1 MNFKYGAS
9 QAPDLENSV
18 PREVRDRDYFYL
30 WSFSTWSVWAA
41 LGIIWIWESVAA
53 MFGADQVRLG
63 RETVEQP
70 RRRSWMLASPALALA
85 FIPLFT
91 NWKQASRAGQEDTA
105 AFAKDLL
112 NSVEPYG
119 ILVTVGDNDT
129 FPLWYAQEV
138 EGVRQDVVVANTSLL
153 NTDWY
158 TRQLIRRPVFDYDA
172 SKGPAIYRGRQWTK
186 PVGPPLKLT
195 MAEADAIPL
204 GIDLGGPQLFQKDS
218 IRAMLNQGQLYRAD
232 LLVLYMIRDAYPQR
246 PVYFSRTS
254 GGYGQELGLQ
264 GYLLT
269 QGLARKLLPNTPTAS
284 QDTVLIPGEGFVDI
298 QRSSALWNGVFE
310 GHNAVIKRGDWVDMP
325 SVGIP
330 DLYVI
335 TGMILAEAL
344 QRTGRTAE
352 ASKVMGTAEQVAQ
365 ATRRTREFGFD
376 RQTNILQ
383 PPPPESPLQNL
394 VPADTAALQGAKVAP
409 GAKTPQP

>member
-1 MNFKYGAS
+1 
-9 QAPDLENSV
+9 
-18 PREVRDRDYFYL
+18 
-30 WSFSTWSVWAA
+30 
-41 LGIIWIWESVAA
+41 
-53 MFGADQVRLG
+53 
-63 RETVEQP
+63 
-70 RRRSWMLASPALALA
+70 
-85 FIPLFT
+85 
-91 NWKQASRAGQEDTA
+91 
-105 AFAKDLL
+105 
-112 NSVEPYG
+112 
-119 ILVTVGDNDT
+119 VTVGDNDT

-158 TRQLIRRPVFDYDA
+158 TRQLIRRPVYEYDA
-172 SKGPAIYRGRQWTK
+172 SKGPAIYRGKQWTK

-269 QGLARKLLPNTPTAS
+269 QGLARKLLPNTPAPS
-284 QDTVLIPGEGFVDI
+284 QDTVLVPGEGFVDL
-298 QRSSALWNGVFE
+298 QRSTALWNSVFE
-310 GHNAVIKRGDWVDMP
+310 GHTAVIKRGDWVDMP

-335 TGMILAEAL
+335 TGMILAEGL
-344 QRTGRTAE
+344 QRAGRTAE
-352 ASKVMGTAEQVAQ
+352 ATRVLGTAEQVAQ

-376 RQTNILQ
+376 RPQNILQ
-383 PPPPESPLQNL
+383 PPPQESPLQNL
-394 VPADTAALQGAKVAP
+394 VPADSAALP
-409 GAKTPQP
+409 GAKPPR